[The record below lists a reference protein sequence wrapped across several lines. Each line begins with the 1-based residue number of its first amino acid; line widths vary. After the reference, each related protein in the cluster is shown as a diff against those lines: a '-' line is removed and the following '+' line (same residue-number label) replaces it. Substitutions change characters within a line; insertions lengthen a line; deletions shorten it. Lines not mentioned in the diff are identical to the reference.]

1 MNNFPFIDI
10 FILAM
15 IAIFIINRLRNVLG
29 KKTGNETDIAEKF
42 NQKTSKFTETSPDKE
57 VLENNDAIKNPTN
70 NNVYHKDETT
80 NKILK
85 DIMKLNPTFNV
96 DDFIDGA
103 KKAFEFIL
111 TNYALNES
119 KLLKPL
125 LSKSIFGDFSE
136 QIKGRLKNG
145 NSLAITI
152 LSIDDP
158 DILSAKLDKKNNCEI
173 SLEFKSQQVQ
183 TTKNKKGD
191 VIEGNDN
198 LILSISEIWT
208 FSKNIKSKDPNWIL
222 EKIEEN
228 N

>member
-29 KKTGNETDIAEKF
+29 KKTGNEADIAEKF
-42 NQKTSKFTETSPDKE
+42 SQKTSKFTESNPDKE
-57 VLENNDAIKNPTN
+57 VLENNNALKNPPD
-70 NNVYHKDETT
+70 NNVYHKDKTT

-85 DIMKLNPTFNV
+85 DVMKLNPAFNV

-119 KLLKPL
+119 KTLKPL
-125 LSKSIFGDFSE
+125 LSKSIFDDFSE
-136 QIKGRLKNG
+136 QIKDRVKNG

-158 DILSAKLDKKNNCEI
+158 DILNAKLDKKNNCEI

>member
-29 KKTGNETDIAEKF
+29 KKTGNEADIAEKF
-42 NQKTSKFTETSPDKE
+42 SQKTSKFTESNPDKE
-57 VLENNDAIKNPTN
+57 VIENNAFKSPPDN
-70 NNVYHKDETT
+70 NIYHKDETT
-80 NKILK
+80 NKVIK
-85 DIMKLNPTFNV
+85 DIMKLNNSFNLE
-96 DDFIDGA
+96 DFIDGA
-103 KKAFEFIL
+103 KKAFEYIL

-119 KLLKPL
+119 KILKPL
-125 LSKSIFGDFSE
+125 LSKSIFDDFSE
-136 QIKGRLKNG
+136 QIKDRLKNG

-152 LSIDDP
+152 LSIDEP

-183 TTKNKKGD
+183 TTKNKKGE

>member
-1 MNNFPFIDI
+1 
-10 FILAM
+10 M

-29 KKTGNETDIAEKF
+29 KKTGNEADIAEKF
-42 NQKTSKFTETSPDKE
+42 SQKTSKFTESNPDKE
-57 VLENNDAIKNPTN
+57 VIENNAFKSPPDN
-70 NNVYHKDETT
+70 NIYHKDETT
-80 NKILK
+80 NKVIK
-85 DIMKLNPTFNV
+85 DIMKLNNSFNV
-96 DDFIDGA
+96 EDFIDGA
-103 KKAFEFIL
+103 KKAFELIL

-119 KLLKPL
+119 KILKPL
-125 LSKSIFGDFSE
+125 LSKSIFDDFSE
-136 QIKGRLKNG
+136 QIKDRLKNG

-152 LSIDDP
+152 LSIDEP

-183 TTKNKKGD
+183 TTKNKKGE

>member
-29 KKTGNETDIAEKF
+29 KKTGNEADIAEKF
-42 NQKTSKFTETSPDKE
+42 SPKTSKFTESNPDKE
-57 VLENNDAIKNPTN
+57 VLENNDAFKSTPD
-70 NNVYHKDETT
+70 NNVYHKDEAT
-80 NKILK
+80 NKTLK
-85 DIMKLNPTFNV
+85 DIIKINQTFDV

-125 LSKSIFGDFSE
+125 LSKSLFDQFSE
-136 QIKGRLKNG
+136 QIEDRTKNG

-198 LILSISEIWT
+198 LILTISEIWT
-208 FSKNIKSKDPNWIL
+208 FSKNVKSKDPNWTL

>member
-29 KKTGNETDIAEKF
+29 KKTGNETDIVEKF
-42 NQKTSKFTETSPDKE
+42 NQKTSKFTESNPDKE
-57 VLENNDAIKNPTN
+57 VLENNNALKSSYD

-85 DIMKLNPTFNV
+85 DIMKLNSAFNV

-111 TNYALNES
+111 TNFALNES
-119 KLLKPL
+119 KPLKPL
-125 LSKSIFGDFSE
+125 LSKSIFDDFSE

-145 NSLAITI
+145 NSLVITI

-158 DILSAKLDKKNNCEI
+158 DILSAKLDKKGNCEI

-191 VIEGNDN
+191 VIEGDDN